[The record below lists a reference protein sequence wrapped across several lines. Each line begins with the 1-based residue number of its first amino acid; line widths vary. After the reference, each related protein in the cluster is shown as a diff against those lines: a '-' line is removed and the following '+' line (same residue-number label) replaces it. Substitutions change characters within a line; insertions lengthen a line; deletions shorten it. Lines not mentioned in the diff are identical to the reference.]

1 MNLFNLP
8 NYGRVVL
15 ATGAFLGL
23 CNGNVDAQTKPLK
36 TYPTNTQEPLEKIW
50 SNDALFGKPQVY
62 PDAETGLAGTA
73 EIKPI
78 FYDGVPY
85 EGKPT
90 RVFAWLG
97 MPAKHSGKVPGVV
110 LVHGGG
116 GTAFRDWVQAWVN
129 RGYAAI
135 AMDLTGSRPE
145 VPEGVTMKTVK
156 HSFSPKQFVH
166 GGFSDIDAPLSD
178 QWFYHAV
185 AAITRAGTLLASQP
199 GVDPDRIGVTG
210 SSWGGVLTILAT
222 GVDGR
227 FKFSA
232 PVYGC
237 GFLGENSSWLE
248 RVMQDMP
255 PERAEKWVRLWDP
268 ARYVGRYKTPLLFCN
283 GTNDLHFRPDSWQ
296 KTYETAIAPVT
307 LSMKVRMGHGHYP
320 DGDPKE
326 ITVFANSITQGGV
339 PLAEIL
345 KQSTN
350 DGRVEIEYKDSKE
363 FPVSKVEFN
372 YTTDEGDWVKRRW
385 MTKPADLDASGKK
398 ASAAVPD
405 GVTAYYFNT
414 IDARGAYVSSPH
426 VAMEKAAKKDGPR
439 PVTEVK
445 WETPKPISGD
455 DDVQTQGE
463 TVAAYY
469 LSGTQGRVVAVNG
482 VEFTG
487 LSHNDPT
494 ALAQEGAT
502 GYAIGRPSDLNAA
515 PFASLGEDYKSVLR
529 GYWYGASGASIALT
543 FSGLKPNAR
552 YLIQLWVA
560 DSQQVHRGV
569 ATTFT
574 AGEASSEELDP
585 NDTNEAGGVGMW
597 VIGTFTTGADQDALA
612 LTTCAGGNINALQ
625 LRELP

>member
-1 MNLFNLP
+1 MKFSILHDC
-8 NYGRVVL
+8 GRALLV
-15 ATGAFLGL
+15 AGAFVSLW
-23 CNGNVDAQTKPLK
+23 NSDAHAETEPLK

-50 SNDALFGKPQVY
+50 SSDALFGKPKIY
-62 PDAETGLAGTA
+62 PDTETGLAGTA

-97 MPAKHSGKVPGVV
+97 MPAKHNGKVPGVV

-145 VPEGVTMKTVK
+145 VPEGVTMKAVK

-185 AAITRAGTLLASQP
+185 AAITRAGTILASQP
-199 GVDPDRIGVTG
+199 EVDPNRIGVTG

-268 ARYVGRYKTPLLFCN
+268 ARYVGRNKTPLLFCN

-296 KTYETAIAPVT
+296 KTYQVANAPVT

-326 ITVFANSITQGGV
+326 ITIFANSITQKGE
-339 PLAEIL
+339 PLAEIV
-345 KQSTN
+345 KQTASN
-350 DGRVEIEYKDSKE
+350 GRAEIEYKNSKE

-398 ASAAVPD
+398 ASAVVPS
-405 GVTAYYFNT
+405 GVTAYYFNV
-414 IDARGAYVSSPH
+414 IDTRGTYVSSPH
-426 VAMEKAAKKDGPR
+426 VALEKTAKKDDHAS
-439 PVTEVK
+439 VTTVK
-445 WETPKPISGD
+445 WESPKLISGD
-455 DDVQTQGE
+455 DDVQTQGNS
-463 TVAAYY
+463 VAAYY
-469 LSGTQGRVVAVNG
+469 LSGNQGRVIAVNG
-482 VEFTG
+482 VEFTS
-487 LSHNDPT
+487 LPSNDPT
-494 ALAQEGAT
+494 VLSQEGAT
-502 GYAIGRPSDLNAA
+502 GYTIGRPSDLNAP
-515 PFASLGEDYKSVLR
+515 PFAALSEDYKSILK
-529 GYWYGASGASIALT
+529 GYWYGASGADIALM
-543 FSGLKPNAR
+543 FSGLKPNTR
-552 YLIQLWVA
+552 YLLQLWVS
-560 DSQQVHRGV
+560 DSQQVHRQV
-569 ATTFT
+569 STAFT
-574 AGEASSEELDP
+574 VGTDTSEELDP

-597 VIGTFTTGADQDALA
+597 VTGTFTTGPDQDALA
-612 LTTCAGGNINALQ
+612 LATGAGGNINALQ